1 MFEILC
7 QAHLVSSGTIEVTIR
22 LETEP
27 SITIVSYMN
36 ILCLL
41 QVCVFVRGTQN
52 LPYNVSKQD
61 QNDIFPKHMG
71 LYKTEYN
78 FEAIFR

>member
-1 MFEILC
+1 
-7 QAHLVSSGTIEVTIR
+7 
-22 LETEP
+22 
-27 SITIVSYMN
+27 MN

-41 QVCVFVRGTQN
+41 QVCVFVRGTPN